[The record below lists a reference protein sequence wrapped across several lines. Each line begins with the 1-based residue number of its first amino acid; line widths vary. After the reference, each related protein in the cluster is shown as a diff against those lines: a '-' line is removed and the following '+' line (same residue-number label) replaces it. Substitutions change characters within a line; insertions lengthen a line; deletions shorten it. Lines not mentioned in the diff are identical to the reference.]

1 MTEKVTGVEE
11 HADPHVELVEENG
24 DMVLNMGPH
33 HPSTHGVLRLILSMD
48 SEVIGKLTA
57 DIGYLHRGIEK
68 IGEGIPWQGFMPY
81 TDRIDYLGA
90 MFVNHGYALA
100 VEKLLGTEV
109 PARAEYLRVVADELN
124 RIASHIICLGSV
136 TMDLGAYT
144 PFLHGIRERETI
156 NDIFEEW
163 LGARLTYNYMRIG
176 GVSFDLPSGMKQKIL
191 DFLDGFEIFVKEFNN
206 LISFNEIFVKRCANV
221 GVISREDA
229 IGYSLI
235 GPNLR
240 ASGVDFDVRLDQP
253 YGVYPELEFDV
264 CVGRGIKG
272 TVGDVF
278 DRFWVRIEEMLQ
290 SVRIIRQALAQMPI
304 GPVMGKVPK
313 KIKPEKGLS
322 AHARVEGARGDLF
335 TYVMSDGT
343 VNPHRIHLRTGSFT
357 AFSVVEKLAP
367 GMMIADLVAL
377 FASLDIIAPE
387 TDR

>member
-1 MTEKVTGVEE
+1 MTEKVKGVEE

-90 MFVNHGYALA
+90 MFVNHGYAMA

-109 PARAEYLRVVADELN
+109 PPRAEYLRVVADELN

-144 PFLHGIRERETI
+144 PFLHGIREREKI

-163 LGARLTYNYMRIG
+163 FGARLTYNYMRIG
-176 GVSFDLPSGMKQKIL
+176 GVSYDLPPGMKEKIL
-191 DFLDGFEIFVKEFNN
+191 DFLDGFEIFVEEFNN
-206 LISFNEIFVKRCANV
+206 LISFNEIFIKRCADV

-240 ASGVDFDVRLDQP
+240 ASGVDFDVRRDQP
-253 YGVYPELEFDV
+253 YGVYPDLEFDV
-264 CVGRGIKG
+264 CVGRGVKG

-278 DRFWVRIEEMLQ
+278 DRFYVRIEEMLQ
-290 SVRIIRQALAQMPI
+290 SVRLIRQALAMMPI
-304 GPVMGKVPK
+304 GPIMGKVPK